1 MLCPVAK
8 QVALSQGRSAPLS
21 LSVRGTVDAVTTWA
35 HPPTRRL
42 VRALPLPSETGGE
55 SPCRPHRAIDCRG
68 RQHHQL
74 FLSPLYR
81 WKGRGWEVRTALG
94 GPGLPEEVWAE
105 VHHSPWGQA
114 RYPSVLTV

>member
-42 VRALPLPSETGGE
+42 VRALPLPSEAGGE
-55 SPCRPHRAIDCRG
+55 SPCHPHRTIDCRG